1 MIRFL
6 GHLGVRGG
14 ETVRGPDGRQIAA
27 AEQYRAEDNPVS
39 EPAPAAS
46 TPAPLSGVWTEELAA
61 DFMVGLD
68 PVARL
73 MTLHV
78 WRADAA
84 SIHRSALCQR
94 TELTPVEL
102 GSLVIEDGPRAEE
115 VPAGAGHGAVAAGGG
130 QQPESRAI
138 SSIPN
143 SPRWRRPG
151 SVRRED
157 GWTRC
162 PVRLE
167 APLDDLRRHTAP
179 RKNEPCIGG

>member
-1 MIRFL
+1 MVQMHFEVEGDVDEVIRFL

-102 GSLVIEDGPRAEE
+102 GSLVMRM
-115 VPAGAGHGAVAAGGG
+115 GHVLRRFQRERGMALSRPVAANSPLQSYFVDPEFAAVASDLFGERMLDQMSGGL
-130 QQPESRAI
+130 
-138 SSIPN
+138 
-143 SPRWRRPG
+143 RRP
-151 SVRRED
+151 
-157 GWTRC
+157 
-162 PVRLE
+162 
-167 APLDDLRRHTAP
+167 
-179 RKNEPCIGG
+179 